1 MAGQGRR
8 ALRQRQGLGSLS
20 SGERGRPGPRQ
31 RGWKQR
37 LKPHPPTAPTRATV
51 GARGPSWLGHLLL
64 RRPLPTPHSLG
75 LAPFPLLTLPLL
87 CLTPFSEL
95 ALPFPNA
102 DPNQRPQLAA
112 ASPPSPGLAA
122 APRCL
127 RPSPTSRGMSL
138 LFRHAAQDGL
148 PHSLPRDC
156 PQPSPPL
163 CTGPAL
169 PMSERVPSPAA
180 RARPS
185 ADPPSQGP
193 GAHRTAPLTRCSGD
207 V

>member
-1 MAGQGRR
+1 MDQSGRGRARAEVAGQGRR

-112 ASPPSPGLAA
+112 ASPSLPRAGCGSPLPPTFSHFERNEPSLQACSPGWASPLAA
-122 APRCL
+122 SGLSSALPATL
-127 RPSPTSRGMSL
+127 YRPSPSHVRACAFPCGPC
-138 LFRHAAQDGL
+138 AA
-148 PHSLPRDC
+148 
-156 PQPSPPL
+156 
-163 CTGPAL
+163 
-169 PMSERVPSPAA
+169 ER
-180 RARPS
+180 
-185 ADPPSQGP
+185 
-193 GAHRTAPLTRCSGD
+193 
-207 V
+207 